1 MFDSLQLAEFHFLR
15 PLWLLGLIPALF
27 CLTLIK
33 KYVANAGNW
42 EKVINPTL
50 IPFLLKGNLSDNSS
64 NARLMGLSLIAAW
77 CLFCLSLAGPTW
89 QKLPQPVHKENSA
102 MVLILDLSPSM
113 MVQDLSPSRL
123 VRARYKLM
131 DILNRRQQGFT
142 GLVVYGAQAFSVSPL
157 TDDSDT
163 IISLVPTLHP
173 RLLPQSGSNTEDAI
187 ATAISL
193 AENGGYQNVDLML
206 ITDGVSP
213 LAHREIQSKLAA
225 KDGVRLFILGVGTD
239 QGAPIPTGN
248 GGFAKDSSG
257 AIVVPKL
264 DSSLLQKLAAT
275 GNGYYQTLT
284 SDDSDINKLLAA
296 TEQLFPSANK
306 ALDRTFDLWL
316 DEGFWLIIV
325 IIPLLLLSFRKGIVF
340 VVVLAPIS
348 LISPTLEA
356 SVWQDLW
363 YTPDQQG
370 QKALQNGDAESAKS
384 LFEDQQWKASAAY
397 KSQDYETAA
406 ANFKQGN
413 SADDQYNL
421 GNALARLGDLEGAI
435 KAYDQALAME
445 PDMQDAIANRE
456 LLEQLKQQQQNQ
468 QQDQDQQQS
477 QNQQQNQDQN
487 QQQNSSQQK
496 EQERQ
501 KEQESQQTQDQD
513 QDQDQQSK
521 QSQEELEEK
530 LEEKQKE
537 ELKEDEQEQQ
547 ELEKEQQQA
556 KQETEQQVDKE
567 DSDKDSSE
575 QEQQL
580 EQWLRR
586 VPDDPGG
593 LLRQKFRYQS
603 QQRAKEQRRPQPP
616 NQQERW

>member
-64 NARLMGLSLIAAW
+64 NTRLMGLSLIVAW

-113 MVQDLSPSRL
+113 LVQDLSPSRL

-131 DILNRRQQGFT
+131 DILNSRQQGFT

-173 RLLPQSGSNTEDAI
+173 TLLPQRGSNTEDAI
-187 ATAISL
+187 ATAITL
-193 AENGGYQNVDLML
+193 AENGGYQNVDLLL

-213 LAHREIQSKLAA
+213 LAHGEIQSKLSA

-257 AIVVPKL
+257 AIVIPKL
-264 DSSLLQKLAAT
+264 DSSSLQKLATT

-296 TEQLFPSANK
+296 TEQLLPSGNK

-325 IIPLLLLSFRKGIVF
+325 IIPLLLLSFRRGIVF
-340 VVVLAPIS
+340 VFVLAPIT

-370 QKALQNGDAESAKS
+370 QKALQNGDAELAKS
-384 LFEDQQWKASAAY
+384 LFEDQQWKAIAAY
-397 KSQDYETAA
+397 KSQDYETAVA
-406 ANFKQGN
+406 KFKQGN
-413 SADDQYNL
+413 SADDHYNL
-421 GNALARLGDLEGAI
+421 GNALARLGDLDGAI

-487 QQQNSSQQK
+487 QQQNSSQQ
-496 EQERQ
+496 Q
-501 KEQESQQTQDQD
+501 EQESQQTQDQD
-513 QDQDQQSK
+513 QDQQQDNKQQPK

-530 LEEKQKE
+530 LKE
-537 ELKEDEQEQQ
+537 ELKEEEQ
-547 ELEKEQQQA
+547 KEQQQA
-556 KQETEQQVDKE
+556 KQEAEQQVDKE
-567 DSDKDSSE
+567 NSDKDSSE

>member
-15 PLWLLGLIPALF
+15 PLWLLGFIPALF
-27 CLTLIK
+27 CLALIK
-33 KYVANAGNW
+33 KHIANAGNW

-50 IPFLLKGNLSDNSS
+50 IPFLLKGNLTDSSS
-64 NARLMGLSLIAAW
+64 NTRLMGLSLIAAW

-89 QKLPQPVHKENSA
+89 QKLPQTVHKENSA

-113 MVQDLSPSRL
+113 LVQDLSPSRL

-131 DILNRRQQGFT
+131 DILNSRQQGFT

-173 RLLPQSGSNTEDAI
+173 TLLPQSGSNTEDAI
-187 ATAISL
+187 ATAITL
-193 AENGGYQNVDLML
+193 AENGGYQKVDLML

-213 LAHREIQSKLAA
+213 LAHREIQSKLTA

-239 QGAPIPTGN
+239 QGAPIPNGN

-264 DSSLLQKLAAT
+264 DSSSLQELAT
-275 GNGYYQTLT
+275 TSNGYYQTLT
-284 SDDSDINKLLAA
+284 SDDSDVNKLLAA
-296 TEQLFPSANK
+296 TEQLFPSENK

-340 VVVLAPIS
+340 VVVLAPIT
-348 LISPTLEA
+348 LVSPTLEA

-370 QKALQNGDAESAKS
+370 QKALQNGDAELAKS

-397 KSQDYETAA
+397 KSQDYETAVA
-406 ANFKQGN
+406 KFKQGN
-413 SADDQYNL
+413 SADDHYNL
-421 GNALARLGDLEGAI
+421 GNALARLGDLDGAI

-456 LLEQLKQQQQNQ
+456 LLENLKQQQQNQ
-468 QQDQDQQQS
+468 QQDQDQNQQPNQEQQQGQDGQQNQEQDQQQQS
-477 QNQQQNQDQN
+477 QQNKQEQQEN
-487 QQQNSSQQK
+487 
-496 EQERQ
+496 
-501 KEQESQQTQDQD
+501 
-513 QDQDQQSK
+513 QSK
-521 QSQEELEEK
+521 QSEEELDK
-530 LEEKQKE
+530 QQKE
-537 ELKEDEQEQQ
+537 DEQGKDKQEKDEQKKGHQNAEQQKIEQNPDQAEDEQEQQ
-547 ELEKEQQQA
+547 
-556 KQETEQQVDKE
+556 
-567 DSDKDSSE
+567 
-575 QEQQL
+575 QL
-580 EQWLRR
+580 EQALRR

-603 QQRAKEQRRPQPP
+603 QQRTKEQRRPQPP